1 MSFWPTPFTIYQ
13 TENWIKTNTQRY
25 KEYGFGRWGLYLKD
39 NNELIGDCG
48 IMITEIDKKLENNLG
63 YIIDHKYWNN
73 GYATEAAE
81 ACKKYGFEVLKLDR
95 LCANMAYNYTI
106 SEKVAFKIGMN
117 KEKEFKNN
125 KNRDILTYLYSIN
138 KTI

>member
-48 IMITEIDKKLENNLG
+48 IMITEIDKKLENDLG
-63 YIIDHKYWNN
+63 YIIDHK
-73 GYATEAAE
+73 
-81 ACKKYGFEVLKLDR
+81 
-95 LCANMAYNYTI
+95 
-106 SEKVAFKIGMN
+106 
-117 KEKEFKNN
+117 
-125 KNRDILTYLYSIN
+125 
-138 KTI
+138 